1 MRDYTCTAERNGV
14 GNPCVVQSDKSKESK
29 ENIKQVECAFSSVSF
44 ATEWLVCARDQTLP
58 R

>member
-1 MRDYTCTAERNGV
+1 MRDYTAERNGV